1 MRQRS
6 SSLRINFVL
15 EPCDQHF
22 PGSLSLSLRRAGRR
36 EPWERGWISFSY
48 TVVTKM
54 TNFTTQITNSLIYWC
69 TDTCGNLTHNITNN
83 DNFLRHSLAAWNNNW
98 SRFQG
103 RIKKKFYLLVNYYQT
118 PAQTP
123 FKGHLS
129 FQGHLPW
136 SQGCPRDVTMI
147 SRCRINTTSRGGGGV
162 GE

>member
-1 MRQRS
+1 MRQRTPPS
-6 SSLRINFVL
+6 ELISF
-15 EPCDQHF
+15 
-22 PGSLSLSLRRAGRR
+22 GSHVTSIFQGLSLSPSVRRVG
-36 EPWERGWISFSY
+36 ENPGNEVDKFTY
-48 TVVTKM
+48 TLVTKM

-69 TDTCGNLTHNITNN
+69 TNTCGNLTHNITKN
-83 DNFLRHSLAAWNNNW
+83 DNFLIHSLAAWNNNW